1 MINPVASEAIFSA
14 TYVDNY
20 IDSVENLPDDVQRHL
35 SRIRDIDVQYRS
47 HLRDVDYYYEQWKSF
62 SATSENSSNRRTRA
76 MAKMQQSL
84 ISAQELGD
92 EKMQIVNQLQELID
106 QKTRQLDSDQ
116 KNLDYGKEEH
126 LMHDLPQ
133 KISRTAS
140 PISLQSQI
148 TTTIKNEGQ
157 FVSAIISSGAG
168 ISGGQGSGN
177 NTPTSSQQASDRSM
191 TNHGVN
197 MGNMGNSSDSRS
209 NKRSRRPRNENN
221 NSGSTMDLG
230 GNESNSANEGGGTS
244 GHKSIGTGQSS
255 STSASGSQKKS
266 SGQGVGGGGIGG
278 GGGGAGGNNSS
289 NSKKKKRKA
298 RGQGGSQS
306 NARDNRE
313 ETPPPDPIDPDEPTY
328 CLCDQISFG
337 EMILCDNDLCPIE
350 WFHFSCVSLVSKPKG
365 KWYCP
370 NCRGDRPNVMKPKA
384 QFLKELERYN
394 KEKEEKT

>member
-47 HLRDVDYYYEQWKSF
+47 HLRDVDYYYVQWKSF
-62 SATSENSSNRRTRA
+62 TTSSENSTNRRARA
-76 MAKMQQSL
+76 MARMQQSL

-116 KNLDYGKEEH
+116 KNLDYGKEEQ

-133 KISRTAS
+133 KVTRTLS
-140 PISLQSQI
+140 PVPLQA
-148 TTTIKNEGQ
+148 TIPSANKNESA
-157 FVSAIISSGAG
+157 FVNAIISSGLVA
-168 ISGGQGSGN
+168 GGQGSGS
-177 NTPTSSQQASDRSM
+177 NTPTSSLQAPDRAI
-191 TNHGVN
+191 TNHGVGVSN
-197 MGNMGNSSDSRS
+197 MSNCNDSRS

-221 NSGSTMDLG
+221 NSSSAMELG
-230 GNESNSANEGGGTS
+230 GNESNSANEGGGPT
-244 GHKSIGTGQSS
+244 GHKSSATGQSS
-255 STSASGSQKKS
+255 SSGASASQKKS
-266 SGQGVGGGGIGG
+266 SGQNAGA
-278 GGGGAGGNNSS
+278 GGGGAGGGTNSS

-298 RGQGGSQS
+298 RGQSSSQA

-313 ETPPPDPIDPDEPTY
+313 DTPPPDPIDPDEPTY

-370 NCRGDRPNVMKPKA
+370 NCRGDRPNIMKPKA

>member
-62 SATSENSSNRRTRA
+62 SSSSENSTNRKTRA
-76 MAKMQQSL
+76 MARMQQSL

-116 KNLDYGKEEH
+116 KNLDYGKEEQ
-126 LMHDLPQ
+126 LIHDLPQ
-133 KISRTAS
+133 KITRTTSPVPLQAS
-140 PISLQSQI
+140 IP
-148 TTTIKNEGQ
+148 TMNKNEGQ
-157 FVSAIISSGAG
+157 FVSAILNSTVAP
-168 ISGGQGSGN
+168 GGQGSGS
-177 NTPTSSQQASDRSM
+177 NTPTSSHQVPERSI
-191 TNHGVN
+191 TSHIN
-197 MGNMGNSSDSRS
+197 NMGNSNDSRS
-209 NKRSRRPRNENN
+209 NKRSRRPRNEN
-221 NSGSTMDLG
+221 SSVGSTMEFG
-230 GNESNSANEGGGTS
+230 GNESNSANEGGGGPS
-244 GHKSIGTGQSS
+244 GNKLGGTGHSS
-255 STSASGSQKKS
+255 SSSNSASQKKS
-266 SGQGVGGGGIGG
+266 TGQNIGSGG
-278 GGGGAGGNNSS
+278 GGGGGSGGTGGGNSSS

-298 RGQGGSQS
+298 RGQSSSQS